1 MAMLRVEVVTPE
13 KRVWSGEAKMVTA
26 RTLDG
31 ELGVLPDHAPLLGVL
46 ADGTVSVK
54 AADGPMISSSMAAS
68 SLWPTT
74 AYQFWAKALINSL
87 RISIKAMFS
96 FNNSYSF

>member
-13 KRVWSGEAKMVTA
+13 KRVWSGEAKLVKA

-46 ADGTVSVK
+46 ADGTVSIK
-54 AADGPMISSSMAAS
+54 AADGSTNDFVINGGFISVA
-68 SLWPTT
+68 
-74 AYQFWAKALINSL
+74 NN
-87 RISIKAMFS
+87 RVSILGESA
-96 FNNSYSF
+96 N

>member
-31 ELGVLPDHAPLLGVL
+31 ELGVLPDHSPLLGVL
-46 ADGTVSVK
+46 ADGTVSIK
-54 AADGPMISSSMAAS
+54 AADDSTNDFVINGGFISVA
-68 SLWPTT
+68 
-74 AYQFWAKALINSL
+74 NN
-87 RISIKAMFS
+87 RVSILGESA
-96 FNNSYSF
+96 N